1 MSDTPLTPNDTD
13 QAAAG
18 FEPADPP
25 LIIAGLSQLLSWSK
39 AIVLVPWRQ
48 HAPVGADGCNWVA
61 KGYDESVVLPI
72 ASLMR
77 ARLTNEG
84 PLGYLELDPV
94 LDGKETW
101 SLWAEPVRI
110 GPGPA
115 VGALGVAR
123 PTKQRWTDS
132 DISTVRVFAA
142 LCGSAWAR
150 TSAEYQGSL
159 DELVI
164 GAADR
169 LMVASAATYTDTL
182 TEVLTVLAEFLR
194 ADAAFIRRNDLA
206 ANVSVLVAEYPP
218 RAFKPDPDPLAVVP
232 FDSDPIFAALRDL
245 KEPLIVRTSENPDE
259 YNERVKEGSGVA
271 EFSGAAMPL
280 LKGEATDGALGF
292 IQFYDAQWT
301 QPQINAL
308 QAVASMIVQLDAR
321 IDAETRLQYLA
332 LHDDLTNLPNRR
344 ALIEELERRLAAGKS
359 PTALLFLD
367 LDRFK
372 YMNDYL
378 GHLAGDRVLVTTADR
393 IRMSVRPGDFT
404 ARLGGD
410 EFLVV
415 MNGAGGELAA
425 MATANRLLSL
435 VSKPIEVSSQHVS
448 HTASVGIAIAH
459 PGEMTALQLL
469 GNADVALFAA
479 KTQGR
484 NRAVVFD
491 DVLRLE
497 IDERSDTEM
506 MLREA
511 LNHGGLRLFY
521 QPEIDMTTGKIL
533 AVEALVRCEH
543 PERGIIP
550 AGQFIAVAEETG
562 LVVDLGRWVLEEA
575 CRQMQVW
582 RDRYPGLDLLM
593 RVNMSPAQL
602 SSPGITEHISR
613 CLRQCNL
620 LGSALCLEVTEHVV
634 MQDVERAIVILDEFR
649 SLGIRIAMDD
659 FGTGFSSMAQLK
671 RIPIDTLK
679 IDMSFVIGL
688 ADEPADQAI
697 VEAIVHLG
705 ESFGLDLVAEG
716 VENERDMAELIRL
729 GCIRAQGF
737 LLARPV
743 PPAELDPLLWRGGI
757 DLAKITRP
765 VPSANGSAAA
775 PGHN

>member
-1 MSDTPLTPNDTD
+1 MSESQHISNEPTD
-13 QAAAG
+13 AG
-18 FEPADPP
+18 GQFEPADPP
-25 LIIAGLSQLLSWSK
+25 VIIAGLSQLLSWSK
-39 AIVLVPWRQ
+39 AIVLAPWRE
-48 HAPVGADGCNWVA
+48 HAPVGSDGCNWIVE
-61 KGYDESVVLPI
+61 GYDESRTFPI
-72 ASLMR
+72 SSLLVE
-77 ARLTNEG
+77 RLRTEG
-84 PLGYLELDPV
+84 PLGYLELPPETN
-94 LDGKETW
+94 GKDAW
-101 SLWAEPVRI
+101 SVWAEPVRI
-110 GPGPA
+110 GPGAA

-123 PTKQRWTDS
+123 DAKERWSES
-132 DISTVRVFAA
+132 DISTVRVFAG

-150 TSAEYQGSL
+150 ASAEYQGSL

-164 GAADR
+164 GVAER
-169 LMVASAATYTDTL
+169 LMVTSASTYTHTL
-182 TEVLTVLAEFLR
+182 TETLTVLAEFLR
-194 ADAAFIRRNDLA
+194 ADVAFIRKNDRVA
-206 ANVSVLVAEYPP
+206 DASILVAEYPP
-218 RAFKPDPDPLAVVP
+218 RDVIPDPDPLAVVP
-232 FDSDPIFAALRDL
+232 FDSDPVFGRLRDL
-245 KEPLIVRTSENPDE
+245 TEPFVLRQSAAPDD
-259 YNERVKEGSGVA
+259 YSERVKDGAGIA
-271 EFSGAAMPL
+271 DWSGAVVPL
-280 LKGEATDGALGF
+280 MKGDLTDGSLGF
-292 IQFYDAQWT
+292 LQFYDAQWT

-308 QAVASMIVQLDAR
+308 QAVASMLVQLDAR
-321 IDAETRLQYLA
+321 IDAEARLQHLA
-332 LHDDLTNLPNRR
+332 LHDDLTGLPNRR
-344 ALIEELERRLAAGKS
+344 ALIEELDRRLDAGRG

-410 EFLVV
+410 EFMVV
-415 MNGAGGELAA
+415 MSGAGGELAS

-435 VSKPIEVSSQHVS
+435 VSKPLEVNSQHVS

-459 PGEMTALQLL
+459 PGEMNALQLL

-484 NRAVVFD
+484 NRAVMFD

-506 MLREA
+506 MLRDA
-511 LNHGGLRLFY
+511 LANGGLRLYY
-521 QPEIDMTTGKIL
+521 QPEIDMLTGRIVG
-533 AVEALVRCEH
+533 VEALVRCEH
-543 PERGIIP
+543 PDRGIIT
-550 AGQFIAVAEETG
+550 AGEFIAVAEETG
-562 LVVDLGRWVLEEA
+562 LVVDLGRWVLEES

-613 CLRQCNL
+613 CLRQSNL
-620 LGSALCLEVTEHVV
+620 LGSALCLEITEHVV
-634 MQDVERAIVILDEFR
+634 MQDIERAISILDDFR
-649 SLGIRIAMDD
+649 TLGVRLAMDD

-688 ADEPADQAI
+688 AEDAADQAI

-705 ESFGLDLVAEG
+705 EAFGLDLVAEG
-716 VENERDMAELIRL
+716 VENEADMAELIRL
-729 GCIRAQGF
+729 GCTRAQGF

-743 PPAELDPLLWRGGI
+743 PPADLDPLLWRGGI
-757 DLAKITRP
+757 DLTKLGTET
-765 VPSANGSAAA
+765 GAAA
-775 PGHN
+775 KRV

>member
-1 MSDTPLTPNDTD
+1 
-13 QAAAG
+13 
-18 FEPADPP
+18 
-25 LIIAGLSQLLSWSK
+25 
-39 AIVLVPWRQ
+39 
-48 HAPVGADGCNWVA
+48 
-61 KGYDESVVLPI
+61 
-72 ASLMR
+72 
-77 ARLTNEG
+77 
-84 PLGYLELDPV
+84 
-94 LDGKETW
+94 
-101 SLWAEPVRI
+101 
-110 GPGPA
+110 
-115 VGALGVAR
+115 
-123 PTKQRWTDS
+123 
-132 DISTVRVFAA
+132 
-142 LCGSAWAR
+142 
-150 TSAEYQGSL
+150 
-159 DELVI
+159 
-164 GAADR
+164 
-169 LMVASAATYTDTL
+169 
-182 TEVLTVLAEFLR
+182 
-194 ADAAFIRRNDLA
+194 
-206 ANVSVLVAEYPP
+206 
-218 RAFKPDPDPLAVVP
+218 
-232 FDSDPIFAALRDL
+232 
-245 KEPLIVRTSENPDE
+245 
-259 YNERVKEGSGVA
+259 
-271 EFSGAAMPL
+271 
-280 LKGEATDGALGF
+280 
-292 IQFYDAQWT
+292 
-301 QPQINAL
+301 
-308 QAVASMIVQLDAR
+308 
-321 IDAETRLQYLA
+321 
-332 LHDDLTNLPNRR
+332 
-344 ALIEELERRLAAGKS
+344 
-359 PTALLFLD
+359 LFLD

-378 GHLAGDRVLVTTADR
+378 GHLAGDRVLITTADR

-415 MNGAGGELAA
+415 MNGAGGELAS

-435 VSKPIEVSSQHVS
+435 VSKPLEVSAQHVS

-459 PGEMTALQLL
+459 PGEMNALQLL

-491 DVLRLE
+491 DVLRLA

-511 LNHGGLRLFY
+511 ITNGGLRLYY

-533 AVEALVRCEH
+533 GVEALVRCEH
-543 PERGIIP
+543 PERGVIP

-613 CLRQCNL
+613 CLRQSNL
-620 LGSALCLEVTEHVV
+620 LGSALCLEITEHVV
-634 MQDVERAIVILDEFR
+634 MQDVERAISILDDFR
-649 SLGIRIAMDD
+649 TLGVRLALDD

-688 ADEPADQAI
+688 ADEPGDQAI

-716 VENERDMAELIRL
+716 VENRRDMAALIRL
-729 GCIRAQGF
+729 GCTRAQGF

-757 DLAKITRP
+757 DLDKLGADLQSST
-765 VPSANGSAAA
+765 
-775 PGHN
+775 

>member
-1 MSDTPLTPNDTD
+1 MSDIQEFSTASDPGAP
-13 QAAAG
+13 
-18 FEPADPP
+18 FEPSDPP
-25 LIIAGLSQLLSWSK
+25 VIIQGLSQLLGWSK
-39 AIVLVPWRQ
+39 AIVLVPWRE
-48 HAPVGADGCNWVA
+48 HAPVGSDAYSWVVD
-61 KGYDESVVLPI
+61 GYDEAAALPI
-72 ASLMR
+72 SDALR
-77 ARLTNEG
+77 KRLQTEG
-84 PLGYLELDPV
+84 PLGYLELPKSNGNQNWTV
-94 LDGKETW
+94 WGE
-101 SLWAEPVRI
+101 AVRI
-110 GPGPA
+110 GPGAA

-123 PTKQRWTDS
+123 NADEKWTEADV
-132 DISTVRVFAA
+132 STVRVFAR

-150 TSAEYQGSL
+150 ASAEYQGSL

-164 GAADR
+164 GVADR
-169 LMVASAATYTDTL
+169 LMVTSAATYTQTL
-182 TEVLTVLAEFLR
+182 NDILSELAQFLR
-194 ADAAFIRRNDLA
+194 ADVAFIRKNDRVA
-206 ANVSVLVAEYPP
+206 DASVLVAEYPV
-218 RAFKPDPDPLAVVP
+218 REIVPDPDPLAVVP

-245 KEPLIVRTSENPDE
+245 KEPLIVRKSQAPEN
-259 YNERVKEGSGVA
+259 YNDRIEAGSGIA
-271 EFSGAAMPL
+271 DFSGAAVPL
-280 LKGEATDGALGF
+280 LKGDVTDGALGF
-292 IQFYDAQWT
+292 LQFYDAHWT
-301 QPQINAL
+301 QPQVNAL
-308 QAVASMIVQLDAR
+308 QAVASMLCQLDAR
-321 IDAETRLQYLA
+321 VDAEARLQHMA
-332 LHDDLTNLPNRR
+332 LHDDLTGLPNRR
-344 ALIEELERRLAAGKS
+344 ALIEELDRRLSTGRTA
-359 PTALLFLD
+359 TALLFLD

-415 MNGAGGELAA
+415 MSGAGGELAS

-435 VSKPIEVSSQHVS
+435 VSKPLEVSSQHVS

-459 PGEMTALQLL
+459 PGEMSAMQLL

-484 NRAVVFD
+484 NRAVMFD

-506 MLREA
+506 MLRDA
-511 LNHGGLRLFY
+511 LAHGGLRLYY

-533 AVEALVRCEH
+533 GVEALVRCEH

-550 AGQFIAVAEETG
+550 AGKFIAVAEETG

-575 CRQMQVW
+575 TRQMQVW

-613 CLRQCNL
+613 CLRQANL
-620 LGSALCLEVTEHVV
+620 LGSALCLEITEHVV
-634 MQDVERAIVILDEFR
+634 MQDVERAIAILDEFR
-649 SLGIRIAMDD
+649 TLGVRLAMDD

-688 ADEPADQAI
+688 AQDPADQAI

-716 VENERDMAELIRL
+716 VENHEDMAELIRL
-729 GCIRAQGF
+729 GCTRAQGF
-737 LLARPV
+737 LLARPM
-743 PPAELDPLLWRGGI
+743 PPADLDPLLWRGGI
-757 DLAKITRP
+757 DLAR
-765 VPSANGSAAA
+765 V
-775 PGHN
+775 

>member
-1 MSDTPLTPNDTD
+1 ARTMRDR
-13 QAAAG
+13 
-18 FEPADPP
+18 
-25 LIIAGLSQLLSWSK
+25 
-39 AIVLVPWRQ
+39 LV
-48 HAPVGADGCNWVA
+48 A
-61 KGYDESVVLPI
+61 
-72 ASLMR
+72 
-77 ARLTNEG
+77 EG
-84 PLGYLELDPV
+84 PLGYLELPA
-94 LDGKETW
+94 GPGRKEAWT
-101 SLWAEPVRI
+101 LWAEPVRI

-123 PTKQRWTDS
+123 LAGERWTDG

-150 TSAEYQGSL
+150 ASAEYQGSL

-169 LMVASAATYTDTL
+169 LMVATSATYTETL
-182 TEVLTVLAEFLR
+182 TEILTVLAEFLR
-194 ADAAFIRRNDLA
+194 ADVAFIRKNDLVA
-206 ANVSVLVAEYPP
+206 EASVMVAEYPP
-218 RAFKPDPDPLAVVP
+218 RAHKPDPDPLAVVP

-245 KEPLIVRTSENPDE
+245 KEPLIVRASENPDE

-271 EFSGAAMPL
+271 EFSGAAVPL
-280 LKGEATDGALGF
+280 LKGDMTDGAIGF
-292 IQFYDAQWT
+292 MQFYDAQWT

-308 QAVASMIVQLDAR
+308 QAVASMLTQLDAR
-321 IDAETRLQYLA
+321 IDAETRLQHLA
-332 LHDDLTNLPNRR
+332 LHDDLTGLPNRR
-344 ALIEELERRLAAGKS
+344 ALIEELDRRLSTGRS
-359 PTALLFLD
+359 PVAILFLD

-378 GHLAGDRVLVTTADR
+378 GHLAGDRVLITTADR

-410 EFLVV
+410 EFVVV

-425 MATANRLLSL
+425 MSTANRLLSL
-435 VSKPIEVSSQHVS
+435 VSKPLEVSAQHVS
-448 HTASVGIAIAH
+448 HTASVGIAMAQ
-459 PGEMTALQLL
+459 PGEAGALELL

-484 NRAVVFD
+484 NRAVMFD

-497 IDERSDTEM
+497 IDERTDTEM
-506 MLREA
+506 MLRDA
-511 LNHGGLRLFY
+511 LSHGGLRLFY

-533 AVEALVRCEH
+533 GLEALVRCEH

-613 CLRQCNL
+613 CLRQSNL
-620 LGSALCLEVTEHVV
+620 LGSALCLEITEHVV
-634 MQDVERAIVILDEFR
+634 MQDVERAIAILDDFR
-649 SLGIRIAMDD
+649 TLGVRLAMDD

-688 ADEPADQAI
+688 ADDPADQAI

-716 VENERDMAELIRL
+716 VENERDMAELMRL
-729 GCIRAQGF
+729 GCTRAQGF
-737 LLARPV
+737 LLAKPM
-743 PPAELDPLLWRGGI
+743 PAPDLDPLLWRGGV
-757 DLAKITRP
+757 DLSKL
-765 VPSANGSAAA
+765 VAAA
-775 PGHN
+775 PSTNGSRAKGATRA

>member
-1 MSDTPLTPNDTD
+1 MSESLHTQSDAGDDP
-13 QAAAG
+13 AAAP
-18 FEPADPP
+18 FEPTDPP
-25 LIIAGLSQLLSWSK
+25 VIIDGLSKLLGWSK
-39 AIVLVPWRQ
+39 AVVLIPWRE
-48 HAPVGADGCNWVA
+48 HAPVGADGCNWIVQ
-61 KGYDESVVLPI
+61 GCDEADTLPI
-72 ASLMR
+72 ADLLLQ
-77 ARLTNEG
+77 RLRVEG
-84 PLGYLELDPV
+84 PLGYMEVVP
-94 LDGKETW
+94 GSNGREPW
-101 SLWAEPVRI
+101 SVWAEPVRI

-123 PTKQRWTDS
+123 AASEKWTES
-132 DISTVRVFAA
+132 DISTVRVFAG

-150 TSAEYQGSL
+150 ASAEYQGSL

-164 GAADR
+164 SVADR
-169 LMVASAATYTDTL
+169 LMVTTATTYTETL
-182 TEVLTVLAEFLR
+182 TEVLTDLAEFLH
-194 ADAAFIRRNDLA
+194 ADVAFIRKHDRVADA
-206 ANVSVLVAEYPP
+206 SVLVAEYPA
-218 RAFKPDPDPLAVVP
+218 REFIPDPDPLAVVP
-232 FDSDPIFAALRDL
+232 FNSDPVFAALRDL
-245 KEPLIVRTSENPDE
+245 KEPFVLRQSAAPED
-259 YNERVKEGSGVA
+259 YSERVKEGSGIA
-271 EFSGAAMPL
+271 DWSGAAVPL
-280 LKGEATDGALGF
+280 LKGDVTEGSLGF
-292 IQFYDAQWT
+292 LQFYDAQWT

-308 QAVASMIVQLDAR
+308 QAVASMLTQLDGR
-321 IDAETRLQYLA
+321 IDAETRLQHLA
-332 LHDDLTNLPNRR
+332 LHDDLTGLPNRR
-344 ALIEELERRLAAGKS
+344 ALIEELDRRLGAGRA
-359 PTALLFLD
+359 PVALLFLD

-372 YMNDYL
+372 YMNDFL

-410 EFLVV
+410 EFVVV

-435 VSKPIEVSSQHVS
+435 VSKPLEVSSQHVS
-448 HTASVGIAIAH
+448 HTASVGVALAQ
-459 PGEMTALQLL
+459 PGEIGALALL

-497 IDERSDTEM
+497 IDQRSDTEM

-511 LNHGGLRLFY
+511 IASGGLRLFY

-533 AVEALVRCEH
+533 GVEALVRCEH
-543 PERGIIP
+543 PDRGIIP

-613 CLRQCNL
+613 CLRQSNL
-620 LGSALCLEVTEHVV
+620 LGSALCLEITEHVV
-634 MQDVERAIVILDEFR
+634 MQDIDRAIAQLEEFR
-649 SLGIRIAMDD
+649 TLGVRLAMDD

-688 ADEPADQAI
+688 AEEPADQAI

-716 VENERDMAELIRL
+716 VENAADMAELIRL
-729 GCIRAQGF
+729 GCVRAQGF
-737 LLARPV
+737 YLARPM
-743 PPAELDPLLWRGGI
+743 PPADLDPLLWRGAV
-757 DLAKITRP
+757 DLAQLARI
-765 VPSANGSAAA
+765 
-775 PGHN
+775 

>member
-1 MSDTPLTPNDTD
+1 
-13 QAAAG
+13 
-18 FEPADPP
+18 
-25 LIIAGLSQLLSWSK
+25 
-39 AIVLVPWRQ
+39 
-48 HAPVGADGCNWVA
+48 
-61 KGYDESVVLPI
+61 
-72 ASLMR
+72 
-77 ARLTNEG
+77 
-84 PLGYLELDPV
+84 
-94 LDGKETW
+94 
-101 SLWAEPVRI
+101 
-110 GPGPA
+110 
-115 VGALGVAR
+115 
-123 PTKQRWTDS
+123 
-132 DISTVRVFAA
+132 
-142 LCGSAWAR
+142 
-150 TSAEYQGSL
+150 
-159 DELVI
+159 
-164 GAADR
+164 
-169 LMVASAATYTDTL
+169 
-182 TEVLTVLAEFLR
+182 LAQFLR
-194 ADAAFIRRNDLA
+194 ADVAFIRKNDRLA
-206 ANVSVLVAEYPP
+206 DASILVAEYPV
-218 RAFKPDPDPLAVVP
+218 REIVPDPDPLAVVP

-245 KEPLIVRTSENPDE
+245 KEPLVDRKSRTPDD
-259 YNERVKEGSGVA
+259 YNDRIEAGSGIA
-271 EFSGAAMPL
+271 DFSGAAVPI
-280 LKGEATDGALGF
+280 LKGEITDGALGF
-292 IQFYDAQWT
+292 LQFYDAHWT
-301 QPQINAL
+301 QPQVNAL
-308 QAVASMIVQLDAR
+308 QAVASMITQLDAR
-321 IDAETRLQYLA
+321 IDAETRLQHLA
-332 LHDDLTNLPNRR
+332 LHDDLTGLPNRR
-344 ALIEELERRLAAGKS
+344 ALIEELERRLSTGRS
-359 PTALLFLD
+359 PVALLFLD

-378 GHLAGDRVLVTTADR
+378 GHLAGDRVLITTADR

-415 MNGAGGELAA
+415 MNGAGGELAS

-435 VSKPIEVSSQHVS
+435 VSKPLEVSAQHVS

-459 PGEMTALQLL
+459 PGEMNALQLL

-491 DVLRLE
+491 DVLRLA

-511 LNHGGLRLFY
+511 ITNGGLRLYY

-533 AVEALVRCEH
+533 GVEALVRCEH
-543 PERGIIP
+543 PERGVIP

-613 CLRQCNL
+613 CLRQSNL
-620 LGSALCLEVTEHVV
+620 LGSALCLEITEHVV
-634 MQDVERAIVILDEFR
+634 MQDVERAIVILDGFR
-649 SLGIRIAMDD
+649 TLGVRLALDD

-688 ADEPADQAI
+688 ADEPGDQAI

-716 VENERDMAELIRL
+716 VENRRDMAALIRL
-729 GCIRAQGF
+729 GCTRAQGF

-757 DLAKITRP
+757 DLDKLGADLQSST
-765 VPSANGSAAA
+765 
-775 PGHN
+775 

>member
-1 MSDTPLTPNDTD
+1 MSDSL
-13 QAAAG
+13 QASSPAEAAIG
-18 FEPADPP
+18 AAFEPTDPP
-25 LIIAGLSQLLSWSK
+25 VIVAGLSQLLPS
-39 AIVLVPWRQ
+39 ARAVVLVPWRDN
-48 HAPVGADGCNWVA
+48 APVGSDGCTWVRD
-61 KGYDESVVLPI
+61 GYEESAALPVGE
-72 ASLMR
+72 LMR
-77 ARLTNEG
+77 ERLRTAG
-84 PLGYLELDPV
+84 AFGYLEMAAPSN
-94 LDGKETW
+94 GSEAW
-101 SLWAEPVRI
+101 SVWAEPVRI
-110 GPGPA
+110 GPGSP

-123 PTKQRWTDS
+123 KASERWADS
-132 DISTVRVFAA
+132 DVSTIRVFAA

-150 TSAEYQGSL
+150 ASAEYQGSL

-164 GAADR
+164 SVADR
-169 LMVASAATYTDTL
+169 LMIASAATYSEAL
-182 TEVLTVLAEFLR
+182 TEILTQLAEFLR
-194 ADAAFIRRNDLA
+194 ADVAFIRKNDRGA
-206 ANVSVLVAEYPP
+206 DASVLVAEYPP
-218 RAFKPDPDPLAVVP
+218 RDTIPDPDPLAVVP

-245 KEPLIVRTSENPDE
+245 KEPLLVRKSESPDE
-259 YNERVKEGSGVA
+259 YNDRVKDGSGIADFSGVA
-271 EFSGAAMPL
+271 MPI
-280 LKGEATDGALGF
+280 LKGGVTDGSLGF
-292 IQFYDAQWT
+292 LQFYDAHWT

-308 QAVASMIVQLDAR
+308 QAVATMLVQLDAR
-321 IDAETRLQYLA
+321 IDAEVRLQHLA
-332 LHDDLTNLPNRR
+332 LHDDLTGLPNRR
-344 ALIEELERRLAAGKS
+344 ALIEELERRLSTGRT

-378 GHLAGDRVLVTTADR
+378 GHLAGDRVLITTADR

-410 EFLVV
+410 EFMVV
-415 MNGAGGELAA
+415 MSGAGGELAC

-435 VSKPIEVSSQHVS
+435 VSKPLEVSSQHVS

-459 PGEMTALQLL
+459 PGDMTALQLL

-479 KTQGR
+479 KTEGR
-484 NRAVVFD
+484 NRAVMFD
-491 DVLRLE
+491 DVLRLA
-497 IDERSDTEM
+497 IDERTDTEM
-506 MLREA
+506 MLRDA
-511 LNHGGLRLFY
+511 LAHGGLRLFY

-533 AVEALVRCEH
+533 GVEALVRCEH

-550 AGQFIAVAEETG
+550 AGQFITVAEETG

-613 CLRQCNL
+613 CLRQSSL
-620 LGSALCLEVTEHVV
+620 LGSAICLEITEHVV
-634 MQDVERAIVILDEFR
+634 MQDVERAIAILDEFR
-649 SLGIRIAMDD
+649 TLGVRLALDD

-688 ADEPADQAI
+688 ANEPADQAI

-716 VENERDMAELIRL
+716 VENHEDMAELIRL
-729 GCIRAQGF
+729 GCVRAQGF
-737 LLARPV
+737 LLAKPM
-743 PPAELDPLLWRGGI
+743 PPSELDPLLWRGGI
-757 DLAKITRP
+757 DLARI
-765 VPSANGSAAA
+765 
-775 PGHN
+775 

>member
-1 MSDTPLTPNDTD
+1 MSDALHTQSDIGDEVPSAPFQPT
-13 QAAAG
+13 
-18 FEPADPP
+18 DPP
-25 LIIAGLSQLLSWSK
+25 VIIEGLSQLLAWSK
-39 AIVLVPWRQ
+39 AIVLTPWRE
-48 HAPVGADGCNWVA
+48 HAPVGSDGCNWIVE
-61 KGYDESVVLPI
+61 GYDETAALPI
-72 ASLMR
+72 GEALLLRLR
-77 ARLTNEG
+77 AEG
-84 PLGYLELDPV
+84 PLGYMEVSP
-94 LDGKETW
+94 GSNGNEPW
-101 SLWAEPVRI
+101 SVWAEPVRI

-123 PTKQRWTDS
+123 NAAEKWSDS
-132 DISTVRVFAA
+132 DISTVRVFAG

-150 TSAEYQGSL
+150 ASAEYQGSL

-164 GAADR
+164 GVADR
-169 LMVASAATYTDTL
+169 LMVTSAANYTKTL

-194 ADAAFIRRNDLA
+194 ADVAFIRKHDRLA
-206 ANVSVLVAEYPP
+206 NASVLVAEYPP
-218 RAFKPDPDPLAVVP
+218 RDFIPDPDPLAVVA
-232 FDSDPIFAALRDL
+232 FDSDPVFATLRDL
-245 KEPLIVRTSENPDE
+245 KEPFVLRQSAAPED
-259 YNERVKEGSGVA
+259 YSERVMEGSGIA
-271 EFSGAAMPL
+271 DWSGAAVPL
-280 LKGEATDGALGF
+280 LKGDVTDGSLGF
-292 IQFYDAQWT
+292 LQFYDAQWT

-308 QAVASMIVQLDAR
+308 QAVASMLTQLDAR
-321 IDAETRLQYLA
+321 IDAEGRLQHLA
-332 LHDDLTNLPNRR
+332 LHDDLTGLPNRR
-344 ALIEELERRLAAGKS
+344 ALIEELDRRLGS
-359 PTALLFLD
+359 GRTPTALLFLD

-372 YMNDYL
+372 YMNDFL
-378 GHLAGDRVLVTTADR
+378 GHLAGDRVLITTADR

-410 EFLVV
+410 EFVVV

-435 VSKPIEVSSQHVS
+435 VSKPLEVSAQHVS

-459 PGEMTALQLL
+459 PGEVGALGLL

-491 DVLRLE
+491 DVLRLA

-506 MLREA
+506 MLRDA
-511 LNHGGLRLFY
+511 LANGGLRLYY

-533 AVEALVRCEH
+533 GVEALIRCEH

-613 CLRQCNL
+613 CLRQSNL
-620 LGSALCLEVTEHVV
+620 LGSSLCLEITEHVV

-649 SLGIRIAMDD
+649 TLGVRLAMDD

-688 ADEPADQAI
+688 ANDPADQAI

-716 VENERDMAELIRL
+716 VENPEDMAELIRL
-729 GCIRAQGF
+729 GCTRAQGF
-737 LLARPV
+737 LLARPM
-743 PPAELDPLLWRGGI
+743 PPADLDPLLWRGGI
-757 DLAKITRP
+757 DLAR
-765 VPSANGSAAA
+765 V
-775 PGHN
+775 